1 MSSFSTLK
9 LGMYSERSETNAQAE
24 ILEFPSERSSSD
36 VKLDHF
42 IVHDGEE
49 IAGRHLILDLW
60 GARRIDD
67 LDHVELALRRAVEA
81 AGATLL
87 HIHLHHFTPNG
98 GVSGVAVL
106 AESHISIHT
115 WPERDYAA
123 LDVFM
128 CGDARPELT
137 IPVFEQAF
145 EPTRLEVGEYLRGR
159 VGSCEGGGR

>member
-1 MSSFSTLK
+1 MDPEAFD
-9 LGMYSERSETNAQAE
+9 RDAQAE
-24 ILEFPSERSSSD
+24 ILEFPRDHSSSD
-36 VKLDHF
+36 ENLDHF
-42 IVHDGEE
+42 IVRDGVAY
-49 IAGRHLILDLW
+49 AGTHLIVDLW
-60 GARRIDD
+60 GARRLDD
-67 LDHVELALRRAVEA
+67 LDHIESTLREAVEE

-128 CGDARPELT
+128 CGESEPEKA
-137 IPVFEQAF
+137 IPVLERAF
-145 EPTRLEVGEYLRGR
+145 QPERIDLGEHLRGR
-159 VGSCEGGGR
+159 CGS